1 MIEIKIVLRK
11 EVIMVKNISKCIKE
25 SIKNSLWEVVY
36 YPDFF
41 YKKTKDYKVYF
52 IRLIHYDEKSPL
64 FLKPVNIQGIVFIFN
79 KIEKEIIMEELEPK
93 SLSHY
98 KFIIIDTPQTNIPIK
113 GNIIKLNT
121 FFLPFKDRS
130 QILSNYILKG
140 LSFI

>member
-64 FLKPVNIQGIVFIFN
+64 SLKPINIQGIVFILN
-79 KIEKEIIMEELEPK
+79 KIEKEIITEELEPK
-93 SLSHY
+93 SLFRY
-98 KFIIIDTPQTNIPIK
+98 KFIIIDTQKINVPIK

-121 FFLPFKDRS
+121 SSLPFKERA
-130 QILSNYILKG
+130 QILSNYILKS
-140 LSFI
+140 LNFI